1 MRLRQEIQ
9 ALPWTIGRA
18 LTACFRGSCGS
29 RSIFDLA
36 AKADRLSDLERQL
49 AAPGA
54 WDDAARAGAL
64 ARQAS
69 ELREVESTLQLE
81 KRARDLVE
89 LGELAAE
96 DQELAQQVSADVE
109 RLSRELEQRELE
121 LLFNDPYSAHNAI
134 LSITPGAGGVDSQ
147 DWAEM
152 LLRMYTRWAQPG
164 PGQANVLRPG
174 CEVELVD
181 STPGDQAGLK
191 GATVILRGR
200 RAYGLLRGEH
210 GVHRLVR
217 ISPFDQNHRRHTS
230 FALVEVMPELEA
242 GEEAE
247 VEINPDDLRIDT
259 YRSTGAGGQHVNKTD
274 SAVRI
279 THLPT
284 GVVVTSQNE
293 RSQMKNRDSAMK
305 VLRAR
310 LHQRML
316 EEQAR
321 KREELR
327 GDVMPAE
334 FGSQIRNYVL
344 QPYTL
349 VKDVRTGVEV
359 GNVQAVLDGEL
370 ETFIEGWLR
379 WRLSHGTER
388 QGQEAVS

>member
-1 MRLRQEIQ
+1 MRDEI
-9 ALPWTIGRA
+9 
-18 LTACFRGSCGS
+18 
-29 RSIFDLA
+29 
-36 AKADRLSDLERQL
+36 
-49 AAPGA
+49 
-54 WDDAARAGAL
+54 
-64 ARQAS
+64 
-69 ELREVESTLQLE
+69 ESTNALE
-81 KRARDLVE
+81 ARARDLVE
-89 LGELAAE
+89 LTELAVEDDELAA
-96 DQELAQQVSADVE
+96 QVRSQLDALNREVE
-109 RLSRELEQRELE
+109 RRELE
-121 LLFNDPYSAHNAI
+121 LLFNDPYASHNAI
-134 LSITPGAGGVDSQ
+134 LSISAGAGGIDAQ
-147 DWAEM
+147 DWVEM
-152 LLRMYTRWAQPG
+152 LLRMYMKWAQPP
-164 PGQANVLRPG
+164 PGERSTVRPG
-174 CEVELVD
+174 AEIELVEE
-181 STPGDQAGLK
+181 TPGEEAGLK

-230 FALVEVMPELEA
+230 FALVEVMPELEE
-242 GEEAE
+242 GEEGE
-247 VEINPDDLRIDT
+247 VEINPEDLRIDT

-284 GVVVTSQNE
+284 GIVVTSQNE

-310 LHQRML
+310 LHQRMQ

-327 GDVMPAE
+327 GDVLPAE

-359 GNVQAVLDGEL
+359 GNVQAVLEGEL
-370 ETFIEGWLR
+370 EPFIEGWLR
-379 WRLSHGTER
+379 WRLGGPRSDSNKGEE
-388 QGQEAVS
+388 EAS